1 MAKAGGKDVLDKE
14 HAEKMLYSGRGL
26 PGGGQL
32 EIRIEISAEHP
43 DPDIRSVAHRVKFF
57 NLESWHAEWI
67 QVAEKNEELAA
78 DFEREERKVTAHEF
92 YLRAAD
98 FYRRALVYLPETDS
112 RMLPTYKKL
121 QETFDKAWSLV
132 SPPFERVHILYEGHK
147 LDALFYPGRGKSG
160 SRLPVVYNYGGADG
174 IFCAAKTAEPANTCA
189 ARSFIDVETG
199 TRRSLREKKL
209 HAPHSE
215 RVPRP

>member
-1 MAKAGGKDVLDKE
+1 MAKTPGKDILDRE

-32 EIRIEISAEHP
+32 EIRMEISAEHP
-43 DPDIRSVAHRVKFF
+43 DPDIRSVARRVKFF
-57 NLESWHAEWI
+57 NLESWHTEWA
-67 QVAEKNEELAA
+67 QAAEKNEELAA

-98 FYRRALVYLPETDS
+98 FYRRALVYLPETDL

-121 QETFDKAWSLV
+121 QATFDKAWSLV
-132 SPPFERVHILYEGHK
+132 SPPFEQVHIPYEGHR

-160 SRLPVVYNYGGADG
+160 SPSPRCLQL
-174 IFCAAKTAEPANTCA
+174 
-189 ARSFIDVETG
+189 
-199 TRRSLREKKL
+199 RRS
-209 HAPHSE
+209 
-215 RVPRP
+215 